1 MSEKKNL
8 RNYTIELNDINNIN
22 DLNIDNSVVSYSDV
36 YETLKQ
42 KKYDND
48 EKRSLAAAVL
58 GLGNTDIPLPDK
70 LDYYTGW
77 TDKDAQECYLLSK
90 PKTYIILGKQGCGSY
105 NLGEA
110 MAKKINCPH
119 LCPKN
124 VLQDEIDQKSSVG
137 KCLDYNMKHN
147 KVSKSDII
155 LKIIKNK
162 LESPAIKHRGFI
174 LSGLPMV
181 TSSLKMQYYSDSL
194 YAEESISVVDDILFD
209 VIYNL
214 KRKKRRAKKSSPH
227 SSKSSLNDEGE
238 IEAEEE
244 EQEVEEEQEEAN
256 IVVELPKF
264 LLEPCR
270 DLIFVSRPYY
280 TTKEKILLNQVQ
292 GFFGFKPDIVIY
304 ISCPNSDVVIKRTHK
319 FLNYSNGSSTFAPFS
334 PNMEND
340 IRWPPHYTMVDY
352 NRGIDKHTFNP
363 KYNCK
368 QPTNFTTNS
377 SEQICNYKK
386 YVTPLIEEKLKEFDP
401 RYVIKVDGR
410 TPIQQMMNIIMERLL
425 TLPIKPVLLPEPLY
439 IDEPPDELEEF
450 WKTVEELNVIRSG
463 SLSFNRY
470 SSPWYNRCPVEL
482 RKRRSTQ
489 GNPKFAVTFFKHV
502 YLLSSLDAMVSFCRN
517 PRPYLQLKYL
527 EPTCRMI
534 ILGTKSSGK
543 TMIAKCL
550 SWIFTAPVICFES
563 FLKTEKQRK
572 YDSYAKNIFSEIMA
586 TIEDNRFTKWQAKE
600 LQRVSDL
607 NTWYN
612 TVSSALSSY
621 IPILK
626 KTLEIEG
633 EEGEQVRSKRFY
645 TLRNQLSYLPI
656 DNLVELGALLKD
668 KNALLKY
675 APHHLLME
683 ITKPK
688 TPVLGDEDVT
698 NEISSYIVTNDL
710 QKDIDPT
717 TEELMNEIIRIVKDI
732 DKTSLDDTGLFYGKF
747 IIDGFPSDPEYWG
760 YLIKAGLLPDYTIT
774 IIENREIDADLLQH
788 YINIGKYTKH
798 HQERFL
804 LSSDVL
810 VKTKLLHDEPPEN
823 KYLDMQ
829 IIIDNLILTLF
840 DSESIDDAANK
851 TEKSPDADA
860 VTGFTETMEKF
871 REEWEVSKS
880 KLEENYKCFVETEIE
895 DKSDIDIIDEVLK
908 KIRNCYFNPCVIIE
922 EGLDIPDDD
931 SEITKDV
938 LTYNEPRFLGETNI
952 YCPLAFYDYGVL
964 WEGKSELATSYDNKT
979 YCFSKEE
986 CVDIFQRDVKKY
998 LCYNKPYKNDIP
1010 LRICV
1015 IGNIGSGKT
1024 TYSRLIAKELG
1035 LFHIDFKDFINKYL
1049 IPKHFK
1055 KVGWQY
1061 ENRFTD
1067 ASVGEEEVVELQID
1081 EENLNY
1087 ISDITFNEQELR
1099 RIIYNYIEHGSP
1111 LLSPLLQPLLKKLWN
1126 EQPFNNRGV
1135 VIDGFPKLPTDVE
1148 DMISCFCIPE
1158 IVIEIESD
1166 SETSLNRISPK
1177 MFKQWKLQL
1186 AEAKLKAKNKLDREK
1201 QEWLH
1206 FVTKTVVIKLIID
1219 DILGEAVNEE
1229 EPLKI
1234 SSVESTIFDA
1244 NPLGS
1249 ANVDVNLFRTYN
1261 ELIQEYPE
1269 PVDQNVWESA
1279 DDVLEHINNRIESI
1293 FEIDDENIQVLKDM
1307 LLENKIK
1314 IVSVDG
1320 KKSKQK
1326 IQRKILSK
1334 LSNIR
1339 NRTPSFL
1346 EQTFIVNCDIAEM
1359 LLLEGFFLLSKFYR
1373 MCPVFISENPET
1385 KFNPY
1390 SLNKRKNKVFPII
1403 HRAYIYFISSEDNVK
1418 KFRRDPLKYINNDQI
1433 KSYKEH
1439 PLRIGI
1445 IGPPKSGK
1453 STVAAKLAKRYGLMC
1468 MSKGMAI
1475 RHILENMDWT
1485 TLGFKMKKLLKEGK
1499 CIDNEL
1505 IMTAVLTAS
1514 IDHRTMTNGFV
1525 LDGFPET
1532 PFEICQLLKYGLYPL
1547 IIVDVKSDEKVILD
1561 SSQNEIYP
1569 NILKIKPPFS
1579 RPFIK
1584 KRYDKWLEK
1593 SSTVRNW
1600 INRDTQNLHTI
1611 NGNNSQWHCFLDA
1624 YSKIEDINKD
1634 IHYYLSHVNT
1644 DVVTTKV
1651 MCLSNEM
1658 FEQRMSCYKNLCPLC
1673 FHKNIIRHNG
1683 YPADKNGVVQYKNY
1697 FYWICPEHLDTVL
1710 ESPEDFLNPV
1720 TIEIP
1725 EIPTVVT
1732 AINTA
1737 LVYENGICIVTY
1749 AENLPSQKLVR
1760 GKNEFAATYKKYTY
1774 LFCSSGCLK
1783 MFLARP
1789 HFYYDIKVFK
1799 DTSVLPKLTLNK
1811 LPHLGY
1817 LEQTIG
1823 NILTE
1828 ACCSVN
1834 VLRPKYPGLD
1844 TRLSGILYIALYLKI
1859 HNPKTNHSI
1868 LPIYSRTLR
1877 AYESKCKLITD
1888 TALRLRSIDNPFAFY
1903 PKCCKGIN
1911 KIKQIDS
1918 GTVRKP
1924 SSYVSSGSVFFDSDF
1939 E

>member
-1 MSEKKNL
+1 
-8 RNYTIELNDINNIN
+8 
-22 DLNIDNSVVSYSDV
+22 
-36 YETLKQ
+36 
-42 KKYDND
+42 
-48 EKRSLAAAVL
+48 
-58 GLGNTDIPLPDK
+58 
-70 LDYYTGW
+70 
-77 TDKDAQECYLLSK
+77 
-90 PKTYIILGKQGCGSY
+90 
-105 NLGEA
+105 
-110 MAKKINCPH
+110 
-119 LCPKN
+119 
-124 VLQDEIDQKSSVG
+124 
-137 KCLDYNMKHN
+137 
-147 KVSKSDII
+147 
-155 LKIIKNK
+155 
-162 LESPAIKHRGFI
+162 
-174 LSGLPMV
+174 
-181 TSSLKMQYYSDSL
+181 
-194 YAEESISVVDDILFD
+194 
-209 VIYNL
+209 
-214 KRKKRRAKKSSPH
+214 
-227 SSKSSLNDEGE
+227 
-238 IEAEEE
+238 
-244 EQEVEEEQEEAN
+244 
-256 IVVELPKF
+256 
-264 LLEPCR
+264 
-270 DLIFVSRPYY
+270 
-280 TTKEKILLNQVQ
+280 
-292 GFFGFKPDIVIY
+292 
-304 ISCPNSDVVIKRTHK
+304 
-319 FLNYSNGSSTFAPFS
+319 
-334 PNMEND
+334 
-340 IRWPPHYTMVDY
+340 
-352 NRGIDKHTFNP
+352 
-363 KYNCK
+363 
-368 QPTNFTTNS
+368 
-377 SEQICNYKK
+377 
-386 YVTPLIEEKLKEFDP
+386 
-401 RYVIKVDGR
+401 
-410 TPIQQMMNIIMERLL
+410 
-425 TLPIKPVLLPEPLY
+425 
-439 IDEPPDELEEF
+439 
-450 WKTVEELNVIRSG
+450 
-463 SLSFNRY
+463 
-470 SSPWYNRCPVEL
+470 
-482 RKRRSTQ
+482 
-489 GNPKFAVTFFKHV
+489 
-502 YLLSSLDAMVSFCRN
+502 
-517 PRPYLQLKYL
+517 
-527 EPTCRMI
+527 
-534 ILGTKSSGK
+534 
-543 TMIAKCL
+543 
-550 SWIFTAPVICFES
+550 
-563 FLKTEKQRK
+563 
-572 YDSYAKNIFSEIMA
+572 MA

-621 IPILK
+621 IPLLK

-633 EEGEQVRSKRFY
+633 EEGEQARSKRFY
-645 TLRNQLSYLPI
+645 TLRNQLSYLPT

-717 TEELMNEIIRIVKDI
+717 TEELMNEIIRILKDI

-829 IIIDNLILTLF
+829 IIIDNLVLTLF
-840 DSESIDDAANK
+840 DSESIDDVANK

-860 VTGFTETMEKF
+860 ITGFTETMEKF

-1067 ASVGEEEVVELQID
+1067 AAVGEEEVVELQID

-1373 MCPVFISENPET
+1373 MCPVFISENPKT

-1547 IIVDVKSDEKVILD
+1547 IIFDVKSDEKVILD

-1569 NILKIKPPFS
+1569 DILKIKPPFS

-1584 KRYDKWLEK
+1584 K
-1593 SSTVRNW
+1593 
-1600 INRDTQNLHTI
+1600 
-1611 NGNNSQWHCFLDA
+1611 
-1624 YSKIEDINKD
+1624 
-1634 IHYYLSHVNT
+1634 
-1644 DVVTTKV
+1644 
-1651 MCLSNEM
+1651 
-1658 FEQRMSCYKNLCPLC
+1658 
-1673 FHKNIIRHNG
+1673 RHNG

-1737 LVYENGICIVTY
+1737 LVYENGICIVT
-1749 AENLPSQKLVR
+1749 
-1760 GKNEFAATYKKYTY
+1760 
-1774 LFCSSGCLK
+1774 SGCLK

-1817 LEQTIG
+1817 LEQTVASRVPVPDERYDYLCQYHKPLSKVPAFLNVVDIAGLVRGAAEGQGLGNAFLSHIKACDAIFNLCRAFDDENVIHVDGEVNPIRDLETIG
-1823 NILTE
+1823 EELRLKDEEQLMQNIEKLDRVVNRGGDKKLKPEYEALAKIKTILVEEKKHIRFGDWSAADIEVLNKYLFLT
-1828 ACCSVN
+1828 SK
-1834 VLRPKYPGLD
+1834 P
-1844 TRLSGILYIALYLKI
+1844 ALYLVNLSEKDYI
-1859 HNPKTNHSI
+1859 RKKNKWLPKLKEWIDKNDPGAPLIPFSGA
-1868 LPIYSRTLR
+1868 L
-1877 AYESKCKLITD
+1877 ESKLLDMEPDEREKFLKENNITSALD
-1888 TALRLRSIDNPFAFY
+1888 KIIVQGYKSLQLEYFFTAGADEVKAWTIQ
-1903 PKCCKGIN
+1903 KGTKAPQAAGRIH
-1911 KIKQIDS
+1911 
-1918 GTVRKP
+1918 T
-1924 SSYVSSGSVFFDSDF
+1924 DF
-1939 E
+1939 EKGFIMAEVMHFKDFKEEGSESACKAAGKYRQQGRNYVVEDGDIIFFKFNAGAGLKDAKKK